1 MLVGDTTYTCMY
13 ENAAHPVY
21 LSDNSCW
28 VGDMET
34 DPQALKLGVRK

>member
-1 MLVGDTTYTCMY
+1 MLGGHTTYTCMY

-28 VGDMET
+28 VGEMET
-34 DPQALKLGVRK
+34 DPSALKFGDRK